1 MCCITITSWFQPSI
15 PKLLWD
21 HAPMVWIAPSHHG
34 SVSLYCSKGTLRS
47 DHFRHLVGLKKYWL
61 SVKGFLTFISTYH
74 IIYIYIYV
82 YIYIDQSLAA
92 NDLIRHVFFVRRKD
106 STMPQLMAP
115 RGSPPSPADF
125 PLRCCPRRRRRGP
138 RSPHRPRSSLRR
150 HHWRQQSESRPSWAK
165 QKSGDP
171 LGLRDRHPMV

>member
-1 MCCITITSWFQPSI
+1 MWCITITSWFQPSI

-74 IIYIYIYV
+74 IYIYIYRMKRSPFFAMQDSLV
-82 YIYIDQSLAA
+82 GLNKETIPARPLLFKAALHQDNQLNWFWNQIYIVSKIEAVGRLFHLLPRPLVLRICGCSTRLAW
-92 NDLIRHVFFVRRKD
+92 
-106 STMPQLMAP
+106 M
-115 RGSPPSPADF
+115 
-125 PLRCCPRRRRRGP
+125 
-138 RSPHRPRSSLRR
+138 
-150 HHWRQQSESRPSWAK
+150 
-165 QKSGDP
+165 
-171 LGLRDRHPMV
+171 